1 MTTFTAAHTWIEEN
15 VIESFVILFDSLN
28 HTKEAV
34 YTFMSFLFSKAT
46 EKYKSI
52 KVINMF
58 SDGTAS

>member
-1 MTTFTAAHTWIEEN
+1 MTTFTAHTWIKEN
-15 VIESFVILFDSLN
+15 VKESFAILFDNLN

-34 YTFMSFLFSKAT
+34 YTFMSFLFSKPT